1 MAFRYKGRMPLWSP
15 AERTKVEAAG
25 AKFFE
30 QAGRLCASLAVAW
43 PKNGGDFFKPKFRD
57 CPRRLKAPPRR
68 PFHKRAEGH

>member
-43 PKNGGDFFKPKFRD
+43 PKKRGRFF
-57 CPRRLKAPPRR
+57 
-68 PFHKRAEGH
+68 